1 MKHRK
6 YKLKY
11 VNSKTCIEL
20 KGYSKS
26 NDIVGLVYQG
36 AEENLSGFIIYDQ
49 DGGVVADCSDFK
61 YRWDVLEDDSDRIYY
76 TNSADNVQTEKFH
89 TEDQIEEAEPLT
101 NEELTEAVADLMYEV
116 SMMQLGL

>member
-11 VNSKTCIEL
+11 ANSKTYIEL

-26 NDIVGLVYQG
+26 NDIVGLVYQNV
-36 AEENLSGFIIYDQ
+36 EENLSGFIIYDQ
-49 DGGVVADCSDFK
+49 DGGVVAECSDFK